1 MVSYECVCADT
12 PTLTLFGC
20 SGMSAVAAGMCSMV
34 RRLLIGYFMLLS
46 GRLYCCSS
54 QRKSRGERIISQL
67 IPTLLISH
75 HSLPQPLI
83 YRRVNFFSLF
93 SLFWVTNSLF
103 PLRLLFR
110 MVQHYRHS
118 FPEGNCCEIPRR
130 RWWHFSFPL
139 ARRVKTE
146 GDGEAGKRNKLSSP
160 HCATPWKLKINK
172 AVCVSSLVT
181 IGISVNT
188 LSL

>member
-1 MVSYECVCADT
+1 MCVCET
-12 PTLTLFGC
+12 PWLPGC
-20 SGMSAVAAGMCSMV
+20 SGRKASAAGMCSTV

-54 QRKSRGERIISQL
+54 QRKSKGERIISQL

-103 PLRLLFR
+103 PLLLLFR
-110 MVQHYRHS
+110 IAGHYHHS
-118 FPEGNCCEIPRR
+118 FPERENTCCEIPRR
-130 RWWHFSFPL
+130 RWWHFSLLPSPPQPE
-139 ARRVKTE
+139 KTE
-146 GDGEAGKRNKLSSP
+146 VDGEASKK
-160 HCATPWKLKINK
+160 K
-172 AVCVSSLVT
+172 
-181 IGISVNT
+181 
-188 LSL
+188 

>member
-1 MVSYECVCADT
+1 MVLYIYVCECERVCVCVDKL
-12 PTLTLFGC
+12 PLRLLGC
-20 SGMSAVAAGMCSMV
+20 PGMRAVALGMFSAV

-67 IPTLLISH
+67 IPTVLISH

-103 PLRLLFR
+103 PLLLLFR
-110 MVQHYRHS
+110 IARHYRHS
-118 FPEGNCCEIPRR
+118 FPEG
-130 RWWHFSFPL
+130 
-139 ARRVKTE
+139 
-146 GDGEAGKRNKLSSP
+146 
-160 HCATPWKLKINK
+160 
-172 AVCVSSLVT
+172 
-181 IGISVNT
+181 
-188 LSL
+188 